1 MMQYESVIGAG
12 YQQPRLR
19 SEGLYFCND
28 TLLCRMGLY
37 SGHAPANLAMTEQW
51 FLLTTAHFAL
61 QSNF

>member
-28 TLLCRMGLY
+28 TLLCRIGLY
-37 SGHAPANLAMTEQW
+37 SGHAPANLA
-51 FLLTTAHFAL
+51 FVAVLTSSFAL
-61 QSNF
+61 LAFSKY

>member
-28 TLLCRMGLY
+28 TLLCRIGLY
-37 SGHAPANLAMTEQW
+37 SGHAPANQVAPLTDP
-51 FLLTTAHFAL
+51 FCNSLYLLL
-61 QSNF
+61 

>member
-28 TLLCRMGLY
+28 TLLCRIGLY
-37 SGHAPANLAMTEQW
+37 SGHAPANLAFVTV
-51 FLLTTAHFAL
+51 LTSSFAL
-61 QSNF
+61 ARFQ